1 MESPEIL
8 ESIRVSDASVS
19 SCGDESVQLS
29 NSVKGS
35 ENLGDDLLEDLDSY
49 LEDINDRL
57 TISRMVSNSVI
68 KGMVNAVA
76 QEANEKIAMKNLE
89 VAGLK
94 EALHFCHVD
103 ADETDPFRSLINFH
117 EAKNKKC
124 RSASS
129 LLAALAEHDRLR
141 ESLGNLKSSAREQF
155 KKLQKEISGIR
166 GSSPMRRINSSS
178 EVGLC
183 GILQEKASE
192 KWTDV
197 DKTIDTLMTT
207 LDTVYEQ
214 VNNIVY
220 LSKASVSEWLQDW
233 EFQGEIEAMVIEHS
247 IRSLR
252 EEFEERLWNQNAHF
266 CGNGSV
272 YWPEK
277 TKEISRLRQEL
288 DAISKMLSTSEFGQL
303 ISHGSCEI
311 GEEWNN
317 TKGTDHFHRK
327 VLSNHVSPATSVWE
341 GNGKHEES
349 KTSMPENL
357 ESSSLLKHMSKEEL
371 FNHFKTEMTK
381 MRRNHESQVQEMAE
395 QYISLK
401 GKFLKERGSSLP
413 LRKDKEF
420 DAMRKKIPEVI
431 LKLDDILVENE
442 KLPAFS
448 NNAES
453 LGSLKDRLD
462 TLLSENHQLRDS
474 LTDRKKEVRYLS
486 TQLSVA
492 AEKMSQH
499 SLAEAKLLKIIGN
512 LKSAIEDAKIEASI
526 SEDVNKCILSEVTN
540 QIKCDT
546 EESNMESTLM
556 QQIYEVILREAAQN
570 AETSSKYEIED
581 SDMEFI
587 IMQGVSAIIYREVMK
602 DAEAKLNIM
611 NVKYDCENEARVSI
625 EIKVVEKEKALRLEF
640 DEKERLKQEII
651 LLEAS
656 LEEKERSALEIAD
669 ALVKEKEQF
678 ELASQELNNLRE
690 HTNQQQKLIS
700 ESSREADITK
710 GNLVEALE
718 QIDLQKVE
726 ICELKQK
733 LEIKR
738 KELGETDEQRR
749 MLLAVARETQN
760 ALSLV
765 EAREREHSKQME
777 SIIVFMNGLSKVM
790 AEFEGRVEK
799 DVKRN
804 SFRLEHANSQLT
816 PLIQKANILRRTSL
830 RYKQRLERR
839 YSDLQKAEAEVDLLG
854 DEVDAL
860 LSLLEKIYIALDHY
874 SPILQHYPG
883 VIEILKLVRRELSAE
898 STKPV

>member
-89 VAGLK
+89 MAGLK

-103 ADETDPFRSLINFH
+103 ADETDPF
-117 EAKNKKC
+117 

-277 TKEISRLRQEL
+277 MKEISRLRQEL
-288 DAISKMLSTSEFGQL
+288 DAISKMLSTSEFGQI

-499 SLAEAKLLKIIGN
+499 SLAEAKF
-512 LKSAIEDAKIEASI
+512 
-526 SEDVNKCILSEVTN
+526 EDVNKCILSEVTN

-570 AETSSKYEIED
+570 AETTSKYEIED
-581 SDMEFI
+581 SDLEFI
-587 IMQGVSAIIYREVMK
+587 IMQWLSAIIYREAMK

-611 NVKYDCENEARVSI
+611 NVKYDRENEARVSI

-690 HTNQQQKLIS
+690 HTNQQQIFIS
-700 ESSREADITK
+700 ESSHEADITK

-733 LEIKR
+733 LEITR

-749 MLLAVARETQN
+749 MLLAVAQETQN

-799 DVKRN
+799 DIKRN

-839 YSDLQKAEAEVDLLG
+839 YSDLQKAETEVDLLG

-883 VIEILKLVRRELSAE
+883 TCGPSNCKGQKICNALKIVQRRL
-898 STKPV
+898 

>member
-8 ESIRVSDASVS
+8 ESVRVSDASVS
-19 SCGDESVQLS
+19 SCGDGLVQLS

-76 QEANEKIAMKNLE
+76 QEAKEKIAMKDLE

-103 ADETDPFRSLINFH
+103 ADETDPFTSLINFH

-155 KKLQKEISGIR
+155 KKLQKEISVIR

-178 EVGLC
+178 EVVGLC

-214 VNNIVY
+214 ANNIVY

-233 EFQGEIEAMVIEHS
+233 EFQGEIEAMVIELS

-277 TKEISRLRQEL
+277 MKEISRLRQEL

-371 FNHFKTEMTK
+371 VNHFKTEMTK

-420 DAMRKKIPEVI
+420 DAIRKKIPEVI

-474 LTDRKKEVRYLS
+474 LTDKKKEVRYLS
-486 TQLSVA
+486 TQLSDA
-492 AEKMSQH
+492 AQKMSQH

-546 EESNMESTLM
+546 EDSNMESTLM

-570 AETSSKYEIED
+570 AETTSKYEIED

-587 IMQGVSAIIYREVMK
+587 IMQGLSAIIYREAMK

-611 NVKYDCENEARVSI
+611 NVKYDCEKEARVSI

-669 ALVKEKEQF
+669 AFVKEKEQF
-678 ELASQELNNLRE
+678 KLASQELNNLRE

-733 LEIKR
+733 LEITR
-738 KELGETDEQRR
+738 KELGETDEQGR
-749 MLLAVARETQN
+749 MLLAVAQETQN

-765 EAREREHSKQME
+765 EAREREHNKQME

-799 DVKRN
+799 DIKRN

-839 YSDLQKAEAEVDLLG
+839 YSDLQKAEAEVCLLNHPSNYFLICVVSGNLKPDL
-854 DEVDAL
+854 
-860 LSLLEKIYIALDHY
+860 H
-874 SPILQHYPG
+874 
-883 VIEILKLVRRELSAE
+883 
-898 STKPV
+898 

>member
-103 ADETDPFRSLINFH
+103 ADETDPF
-117 EAKNKKC
+117 
-124 RSASS
+124 S

-474 LTDRKKEVRYLS
+474 LTDRKKE
-486 TQLSVA
+486 
-492 AEKMSQH
+492 
-499 SLAEAKLLKIIGN
+499 
-512 LKSAIEDAKIEASI
+512 
-526 SEDVNKCILSEVTN
+526 
-540 QIKCDT
+540 
-546 EESNMESTLM
+546 
-556 QQIYEVILREAAQN
+556 IYEVILREAAQN
-570 AETSSKYEIED
+570 AETTSKYEIED

-587 IMQGVSAIIYREVMK
+587 IMQGLSAIIYREVMK

-611 NVKYDCENEARVSI
+611 NVKYDCANEARVSI

-733 LEIKR
+733 LEITR

-799 DVKRN
+799 DIKRN

-839 YSDLQKAEAEVDLLG
+839 YSDLQKAETEVDLLG

>member
-1 MESPEIL
+1 
-8 ESIRVSDASVS
+8 
-19 SCGDESVQLS
+19 
-29 NSVKGS
+29 
-35 ENLGDDLLEDLDSY
+35 
-49 LEDINDRL
+49 
-57 TISRMVSNSVI
+57 
-68 KGMVNAVA
+68 
-76 QEANEKIAMKNLE
+76 
-89 VAGLK
+89 
-94 EALHFCHVD
+94 
-103 ADETDPFRSLINFH
+103 
-117 EAKNKKC
+117 
-124 RSASS
+124 
-129 LLAALAEHDRLR
+129 
-141 ESLGNLKSSAREQF
+141 
-155 KKLQKEISGIR
+155 
-166 GSSPMRRINSSS
+166 
-178 EVGLC
+178 
-183 GILQEKASE
+183 
-192 KWTDV
+192 
-197 DKTIDTLMTT
+197 
-207 LDTVYEQ
+207 
-214 VNNIVY
+214 
-220 LSKASVSEWLQDW
+220 
-233 EFQGEIEAMVIEHS
+233 
-247 IRSLR
+247 
-252 EEFEERLWNQNAHF
+252 
-266 CGNGSV
+266 
-272 YWPEK
+272 
-277 TKEISRLRQEL
+277 
-288 DAISKMLSTSEFGQL
+288 
-303 ISHGSCEI
+303 
-311 GEEWNN
+311 
-317 TKGTDHFHRK
+317 
-327 VLSNHVSPATSVWE
+327 
-341 GNGKHEES
+341 
-349 KTSMPENL
+349 
-357 ESSSLLKHMSKEEL
+357 
-371 FNHFKTEMTK
+371 
-381 MRRNHESQVQEMAE
+381 
-395 QYISLK
+395 
-401 GKFLKERGSSLP
+401 
-413 LRKDKEF
+413 
-420 DAMRKKIPEVI
+420 MRKKIPEVI

-448 NNAES
+448 NNVES

-570 AETSSKYEIED
+570 AETTSKYEIED

-804 SFRLEHANSQLT
+804 SFRY
-816 PLIQKANILRRTSL
+816 ILSY
-830 RYKQRLERR
+830 RY
-839 YSDLQKAEAEVDLLG
+839 LLFFAIH
-854 DEVDAL
+854 EYAL
-860 LSLLEKIYIALDHY
+860 GLW
-874 SPILQHYPG
+874 
-883 VIEILKLVRRELSAE
+883 
-898 STKPV
+898 